1 MTLNLN
7 AIKDPLAGEK
17 INLRRGV
24 DLQVCHS
31 HAQTPALVF
40 LHGGLGNRFN
50 WRSQYKFFQSQG
62 REVLVYDLARHE
74 QSQPYNR
81 SLLCGKALQRFNVT
95 GVAGSLPHP
104 VPHFILP
111 QLWCTYRSRVGKATS
126 S

>member
-24 DLQVCHS
+24 DLQVWHS
-31 HAQTPALVF
+31 HGQTPALVF

-74 QSQPYNR
+74 QYQPYNR
-81 SLLCGKALQRFNVT
+81 YSVGRHCRDLT
-95 GVAGSLPHP
+95 GVAASLPHP
-104 VPHFILP
+104 VPHYY
-111 QLWCTYRSRVGKATS
+111 TATAMVYLS
-126 S
+126 V